1 MAFVCVIIKTIYLE
15 EEKSWYKRKKPQLQ
29 IEILACLAVRGN
41 LSKSKLRS
49 LLTIFYYND
58 ISHAVDSLHERR
70 FIEREHTDT
79 SGHGRPEKYYRIT
92 ELGLEI
98 LIRDDPTP
106 EKFWKAM
113 IGFCHH
119 SKSIINSVRFKKF
132 YQLFIDRFF
141 KYSVKPGYFFRL
153 DLFNNLQSRWLEQ
166 NAIFDDDRIGLEQQ
180 IFEVLALNPKISLG
194 ELLKKTNQT
203 NEASLKK
210 ILSIYLPISHKPLII
225 GKDIPSS
232 KTISHDNLLLRN
244 TIIIKQNAFGK
255 PIFELSLL
263 GIMLVLTLIRYD
275 KGSNLKHGLYYHDV
289 SHEEYYDKIANNYKE
304 KLPLIFEKR
313 HLLKKVLGDVSIYNF
328 DIILDKEYRVKE
340 SEKSIT
346 NRGSKEFYEGVESL
360 RQYTRVEMIKIQS
373 TGLEMLLNY
382 KAGAFHQNPNI
393 KKMQPI
399 ISKILE
405 ISCLLSPLE
414 SDPSSFIETMKE
426 IPNSCGFDSNQIQ
439 AISRSYE
446 TETIEKA
453 FADLISFFYYLN
465 LNLESLGV
473 INTINPQDIASLR
486 ERFYPLS
493 PRQIAIS
500 IFRRDR
506 DIREWFSGWI
516 MDLVNHE
523 HGKVL
528 MMQRIQ
534 NEINLSE

>member
-1 MAFVCVIIKTIYLE
+1 MAFVCIIIKTIYLE

-70 FIEREHTDT
+70 FIECEHTDT
-79 SGHGRPEKYYRIT
+79 SGHGRPEKYYKIT

-113 IGFCHH
+113 IGFCHYNQ
-119 SKSIINSVRFKKF
+119 SIINSVRFNKF
-132 YQLFIDRFF
+132 YQLFMNKFF
-141 KYSVKPGYFFRL
+141 KYSTRHGYFFQL
-153 DLFNNLQSRWLEQ
+153 DLFNSLQSRWLHQ
-166 NAIFDDDRIGLEQQ
+166 SRIFDNNKIGLEQQ
-180 IFEVLALNPKISLG
+180 IFEVLALNPQITLG

-203 NEASLKK
+203 NEALLKK
-210 ILSIYLPISHKPLII
+210 IISNYLPISYKPLLI
-225 GKDIPSS
+225 GRDIPSS
-232 KTISHDNLLLRN
+232 KTISHDDLLLHDN
-244 TIIIKQNAFGK
+244 IIIKQNAFGK

-275 KGSNLKHGLYYHDV
+275 KRSNLKHGLYYHDV

-304 KLPLIFEKR
+304 RLPLIFGKW
-313 HLLKKVLGDVSIYNF
+313 HLLKRVLGVLTIYNF

-340 SEKSIT
+340 SEKSIA
-346 NRGSKEFYEGVESL
+346 NRGSKEFYVSIESL
-360 RQYTRVEMIKIQS
+360 REYTRVEMINIQS
-373 TGLEMLLNY
+373 IGLEMLLNY
-382 KAGAFHQNPNI
+382 KAGAIHQNPNI

-414 SDPSSFIETMKE
+414 YDPSSFIETMKE
-426 IPNSCGFDSNQIQ
+426 TLTNSCGFESNQIQ

-465 LNLESLGV
+465 LNSESLEV
-473 INTINPQDIASLR
+473 ISTTNPQDIHSLL
-486 ERFYPLS
+486 ERFYPLP

-500 IFRRDR
+500 IFRRDH
-506 DIREWFSGWI
+506 DVREWFSGWI

-523 HGKVL
+523 HEKAL
-528 MMQRIQ
+528 AMDRIR
-534 NEINLSE
+534 NEINL